1 MDALHPCVHALGAAG
16 NFCFLQLLHMGG
28 NNGLLLFLYLLI
40 CENRLRAVST
50 LKYCKVRLHEKII
63 ALVGFH

>member
-1 MDALHPCVHALGAAG
+1 
-16 NFCFLQLLHMGG
+16 MGG

-40 CENRLRAVST
+40 CENLLRAVST

-63 ALVGFH
+63 ITLVGFY